1 MQSQGIRQNLA
12 DEARDRNALDE
23 IRSSLLDRAA
33 NEMPDLQ
40 RDRVIEPHPC
50 SNHRDQLGGGML
62 SEYDPCGVA
71 GNEMDG
77 ERQQNGRQQHDDE
90 RGRKPSEDI
99 ARHGRSSRTYAGLK
113 YWTIGL
119 PFGSKAPSMPAR
131 VTALVN

>member
-1 MQSQGIRQNLA
+1 VGDPIQDSARPSGQGDPEGDADQEGEQDADECQSQGIRQHLA

-23 IRSSLLDRAA
+23 IRSKVSLDRAA

-77 ERQQNGRQQHDDE
+77 ERQQNGRQQHDE
-90 RGRKPSEDI
+90 
-99 ARHGRSSRTYAGLK
+99 
-113 YWTIGL
+113 
-119 PFGSKAPSMPAR
+119 
-131 VTALVN
+131 